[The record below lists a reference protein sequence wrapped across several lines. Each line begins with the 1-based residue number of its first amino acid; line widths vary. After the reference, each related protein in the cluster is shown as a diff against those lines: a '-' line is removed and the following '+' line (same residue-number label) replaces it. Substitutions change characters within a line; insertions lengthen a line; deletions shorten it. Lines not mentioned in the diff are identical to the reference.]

1 MNTYFSK
8 DLSKAKKWEK
18 EAILSALL
26 EDCKNGA
33 WHSTI
38 QWNCDTDSLYGVSSL
53 EEIENPSDNGLI
65 WHYEP
70 TFSLLQEIKNQLNQ

>member
-26 EDCKNGA
+26 EDYKNGA

-38 QWNCDTDSLYGVSSL
+38 QWNYNDSLYGVSSL
-53 EEIENPSDNGLI
+53 EEIENTSDNGLV

-70 TFSLLQEIKNQLNQ
+70 TFSLLEEIKNQMKNQ